1 MGTVNPLSGSA
12 SMAYASSL
20 AESAKLK
27 RSLFNIGSA
36 IEKGDLAG
44 AESKL
49 ASLLKDYPQY
59 ATGGDTTA
67 NPNSINAHFQAVS
80 QAISKKDAEAA
91 KTAWSTVKSD
101 LSKSGI
107 TLSDSKTEAAK
118 IMAENKAAA
127 DRSILDAMFGGSS
140 DSSLVST
147 LLGGSASSSTSSDSL
162 SSLVSKWVTYKS
174 TGTTSETQTASDTP
188 KILDTSA

>member
-1 MGTVNPLSGSA
+1 
-12 SMAYASSL
+12 MAYASSL

-36 IEKGDLAG
+36 IDKGDLAT

-49 ASLLKDYPQY
+49 TSLLKDYPQY
-59 ATGGDTTA
+59 ATAGDTAA
-67 NPNSINAHFQAVS
+67 NPDSINAHFQAVS
-80 QAISKKDAEAA
+80 QAISQKDIGAA
-91 KTAWSTVKSD
+91 KTAWNTVKND
-101 LSKSGI
+101 LAKSGI
-107 TLSDSKTEAAK
+107 TLSDSGTEAAK

-140 DSSLVST
+140 EKSLVST
-147 LLGGSASSSTSSDSL
+147 LLGGSASSDTSNSL

-174 TGTTSETQTASDTP
+174 TGTTSETQTDSDTP